1 MNNFDEVTK
10 ENKQEVNPQRL
21 QIPDHPCS
29 ILIVDGSGSEKT
41 NALFNLTNHQL
52 DIDKIFLYVKDPQ
65 KPKYEYLIRKWQK
78 VSENFFK
85 DTKPFNEYSND
96 INNVLNNKIQK
107 RKETFW

>member
-52 DIDKIFLYVKDPQ
+52 DIDKIFLYAKGPYKSKYQHLIKKREKVGLKQ
-65 KPKYEYLIRKWQK
+65 GPKGSDLVVHCPYKLNFQ
-78 VSENFFK
+78 VS
-85 DTKPFNEYSND
+85 
-96 INNVLNNKIQK
+96 
-107 RKETFW
+107 

>member
-52 DIDKIFLYVKDPQ
+52 DIDKIFLYAKDPYKSKYQ
-65 KPKYEYLIRKWQK
+65 HLIKKREKVGLKHFKGPKTLIWWFT
-78 VSENFFK
+78 VH
-85 DTKPFNEYSND
+85 
-96 INNVLNNKIQK
+96 INLICKSHRLNC
-107 RKETFW
+107 F